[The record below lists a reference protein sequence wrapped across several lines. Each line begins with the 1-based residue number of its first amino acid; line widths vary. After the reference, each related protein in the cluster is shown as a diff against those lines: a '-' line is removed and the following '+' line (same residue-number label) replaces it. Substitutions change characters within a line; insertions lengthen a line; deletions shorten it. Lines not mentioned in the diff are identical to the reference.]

1 MSNALEARL
10 RHLKLPVYIKLEVS
24 SFDKILMN
32 LRLEKHSKR
41 VAFQT
46 LKIKMSFL
54 LNVQTVISC

>member
-32 LRLEKHSKR
+32 LRLEKPQKELLFKR
-41 VAFQT
+41 
-46 LKIKMSFL
+46 LK
-54 LNVQTVISC
+54 